1 MPFLGSVLYSIQITW
16 FKSLPTFAGRPSKFN
31 LQDAA

>member
-16 FKSLPTFAGRPSKFN
+16 FT
-31 LQDAA
+31 